1 MSVKISS
8 INELSN
14 IPQELRQAPYWY
26 PCSGKEGITGW
37 NSPEGWLPFEEATE
51 MLGLPKNS
59 STMFDNLGFNVN
71 PAGIAILDMDHVLIK
86 GTTDWVNEEARNFYE
101 QLLQKY
107 PNIYIERSMGGDG
120 LHLPIKPTPDKFGK
134 ITICSNNTWYFD
146 ASKDILSDIRNRKEK
161 DYPKLE
167 IFYNYPHNII
177 FTGNLFNN
185 GECILKY
192 EEADAVIEEI
202 LSHTKSKGHGI
213 ILNSSKD
220 SSTVTITQTITNI
233 SPSSETPLSTTKL
246 ADTIPV
252 TENNNILSDIPTDD
266 YLSDQNLEY
275 ERDKAA
281 AIVEQIDCSSLERQ
295 EWFEVTT
302 VLKKYDLYDVWI
314 SWCQTDPERS
324 TDSQDQRENQST
336 WNSVKDADNY
346 SIGVLVNILKS
357 QGISFNEQ
365 DFRKQ
370 WLTNHTDTQI
380 SDISN
385 LDHRENPLTPN
396 NLFGGDTSD
405 MDNADRIYYENSNI
419 IRYNFESKEFLTFKV
434 TLTNPETGWI
444 QSGVWL
450 SGNQE
455 CVYYRVRKLVED
467 KLIPQAIDTH
477 ELAIVKSLKNHKKV
491 TSAINM
497 LKSKEEIWIT
507 QADIDNHPELLNIRN
522 GVIDLSTG
530 SLFPTEP
537 SLYLTQQAPVIYDP
551 LITSSPIFDIFM
563 EQILKDEC
571 TRAAIL
577 RWFGY
582 VITGEN
588 KEHKALFI
596 EGSGGNG
603 KGTLCRT
610 IQALLGEYATSFPIE
625 ALLKGDRK
633 KDGDAPTPAR
643 ASLVGKRCAI
653 ADELKQDQ
661 NLASA
666 EFKLLSGG
674 DRFPYRKL
682 HKDAMVCENPQHK
695 FILSGQ
701 FLPDLENVQDEG
713 LQRRLLTVRFPEQ
726 FSGARADTNLEKKL
740 KQSESLSGI
749 LATLVREAV
758 AYYKDGLLESP
769 AMVEHRQQYI
779 ADNNFIS
786 EFLEDFTVTA
796 EGKYITSKQFLEKLR
811 GEYDSHCKGFSNRAL
826 VEMLKTTK
834 TESHPNG
841 YEYIRRGGNY
851 RLNNLSWKQD

>member
-1 MSVKISS
+1 MLLLVLSRIIIS
-8 INELSN
+8 
-14 IPQELRQAPYWY
+14 
-26 PCSGKEGITGW
+26 
-37 NSPEGWLPFEEATE
+37 
-51 MLGLPKNS
+51 
-59 STMFDNLGFNVN
+59 FN
-71 PAGIAILDMDHVLIK
+71 
-86 GTTDWVNEEARNFYE
+86 
-101 QLLQKY
+101 
-107 PNIYIERSMGGDG
+107 
-120 LHLPIKPTPDKFGK
+120 
-134 ITICSNNTWYFD
+134 
-146 ASKDILSDIRNRKEK
+146 DIRNREK
-161 DYPKLE
+161 KYFPKLE
-167 IFYNYPHNII
+167 TFYKYNRNIV
-177 FTGNLFNN
+177 FTGILFNN
-185 GECILKY
+185 GKRILKD
-192 EEADAVIEEI
+192 EEADVVLEEV
-202 LSHTKSKGHGI
+202 LSHTAGKSTGI
-213 ILNSSKD
+213 ILSGSND
-220 SSTVTITQTITNI
+220 LSTTTITQPTTPI
-233 SPSSETPLSTTKL
+233 SSVTTTTTDVSLSEY
-246 ADTIPV
+246 D
-252 TENNNILSDIPTDD
+252 
-266 YLSDQNLEY
+266 
-275 ERDKAA
+275 RDKVI
-281 AIVEQIDCSSLERQ
+281 AIVKKIDCSSLDRQ

-302 VLKKYDLYDVWI
+302 VLKKYDLYDVWL
-314 SWCQTDPERS
+314 SWCQTDPKRS
-324 TDSQDQRENQST
+324 TDSKNQRENQST
-336 WNSVKDADNY
+336 WNSISDADNY
-346 SIGVLVNILKS
+346 GIGVLVNILKS
-357 QGISFNEQ
+357 QDDSFSEQ
-365 DFRKQ
+365 DFRRQ
-370 WLTNHTDTQI
+370 LIADHADIQNH
-380 SDISN
+380 DISN
-385 LDHRENPLTPN
+385 QDYTENPLMPD

-405 MDNADRIYYENSNI
+405 MDNADRIFHENSDI

-434 TLTNPETGWI
+434 TFIDPETASI

-455 CVYYRVRKLVED
+455 YVYHRVRKLVD
-467 KLIPQAIDTH
+467 KLAPQAVDKH
-477 ELAIVKSLKNHKKV
+477 DFAIVKSLKNHKKI
-491 TSAINM
+491 SAAINM

-507 QADIDNHPELLNIRN
+507 QNDLDNHPELLNVRN

-530 SLFPTEP
+530 VLFPATP

-551 LITSSPIFDIFM
+551 VITSSPIFDTFM
-563 EQILKDEC
+563 IQILKDEP

-577 RWFGY
+577 RWLGY

-610 IQALLGEYATSFPIE
+610 IQALLGEYSTSFPIE

-682 HKDAMVCENPQHK
+682 HKDAMVYENPQHK

-726 FSGARADTNLEKKL
+726 FSGARADTNLENKL

-749 LATLVREAV
+749 LATLVRETV
-758 AYYKDGLLESP
+758 TYYKEGLLESP
-769 AMVEHRQQYI
+769 AMAEHRQQYI

-796 EGKYITSKQFLEKLR
+796 EGKFITSKYFLNRLR
-811 GEYDSHCKGFSNRAL
+811 AEFDSHCKGFSNRAL
-826 VEMLKTTK
+826 IEMLKTTK

-841 YEYIRRGGNY
+841 YEYVRRGGNY
-851 RLNNLSWKQD
+851 RLNNLNWKTD

>member
-1 MSVKISS
+1 MTVEIRS
-8 INELSN
+8 IDELSN
-14 IPQELRQAPYWY
+14 IPLEMRQAPYWY
-26 PCSGKEGITGW
+26 PCVGKKGYKGW
-37 NSPEGWLPFEEATE
+37 NTPEGWLAFEEAIKI
-51 MLGLPKNS
+51 LGSYS
-59 STMFDNLGFNVN
+59 SCHFDEEGNPLVFDNLGFNIKDS
-71 PAGIAILDMDHVLIK
+71 GIATLDLDHVFT
-86 GTTDWVNEEARNFYE
+86 GTNAWVNQEAQYFCE
-101 QLLQKY
+101 ALLQKY
-107 PNIYIERSMGGDG
+107 PDIYIERSMSGEG
-120 LHLPIKPTPDKFGK
+120 LHLPIKPTPDKFDK
-134 ITICSNNTWYFD
+134 ITNAETNLWYFETG
-146 ASKDILSDIRNRKEK
+146 KDLVDDIRNREK
-161 DYPKLE
+161 KYFPKIE
-167 IFYNYPHNII
+167 TFYKYNRNIV
-177 FTGNLFNN
+177 FTGNLLND
-185 GECILKY
+185 GKRILQY
-192 EEADAVIEEI
+192 EEADALLEEV
-202 LSHTKSKGHGI
+202 LSHTAGKGAGI
-213 ILNSSKD
+213 ILTGLNDLS
-220 SSTVTITQTITNI
+220 TITITEPINPI
-233 SPSSETPLSTTKL
+233 SSVETP
-246 ADTIPV
+246 V
-252 TENNNILSDIPTDD
+252 SDDS
-266 YLSDQNLEY
+266 LREY
-275 ERDKAA
+275 DRDKVI
-281 AIVEQIDCSSLERQ
+281 AIVEKIDCSSLDRQ

-302 VLKKYDLYDVWI
+302 VLKKYDLYDVWV

-324 TDSQDQRENQST
+324 TNFKDQRENQST
-336 WNSVKDADNY
+336 WNSITNSDNY
-346 SIGVLVNILKS
+346 SLGVLVNILKS
-357 QGISFNEQ
+357 QGDSFSEQ
-365 DFRKQ
+365 DFRRQ
-370 WLTNHTDTQI
+370 WIAEHADIQTH
-380 SDISN
+380 DISN
-385 LDHRENPLTPN
+385 QDYTENPLTPD

-405 MDNADRIYYENSNI
+405 MDNADRIFYENSDI

-434 TLTNPETGWI
+434 TFNDPETASI

-455 CVYYRVRKLVED
+455 CVYHRVRRLVID
-467 KLIPQAIDTH
+467 KLAPQAVDKH
-477 ELAIVKSLKNHKKV
+477 DFAIVKSLKNHKKI
-491 TSAINM
+491 SAAINM

-507 QADIDNHPELLNIRN
+507 QNDLDSHPELLNVRN

-530 SLFPTEP
+530 VLFPATP

-563 EQILKDEC
+563 EQILKDES
-571 TRAAIL
+571 TRVAIL
-577 RWFGY
+577 RWLGY

-633 KDGDAPTPAR
+633 KDGDSPTPAR

-726 FSGARADTNLEKKL
+726 FSGARADTNLENKL
-740 KQSESLSGI
+740 KQPKSLSGI

-769 AMVEHRQQYI
+769 AMAEHRQQYI

-796 EGKYITSKQFLEKLR
+796 EGKFITSKYFLERLR
-811 GEYDSHCKGFSNRAL
+811 TEFDSHCKGFSNRAL

-851 RLNNLSWKQD
+851 RLNNLNWKQD

>member
-1 MSVKISS
+1 MTVKIRS
-8 INELSN
+8 IDELSN
-14 IPQELRQAPYWY
+14 IPLEMRQAPYWY
-26 PCSGKEGITGW
+26 PCTGKKGYKGW
-37 NSPEGWLPFEEATE
+37 NTPEGWLPFEEAIK
-51 MLGLPKNS
+51 MLGNYS
-59 STMFDNLGFNVN
+59 SCHFDEEGNPLMFDNLGFNIKDS
-71 PAGIAILDMDHVLIK
+71 GIATLDLDHVLIK
-86 GTTDWVNEEARNFYE
+86 GTNAWVNQEAQYFCE
-101 QLLQKY
+101 ALLQKY
-107 PNIYIERSMGGDG
+107 PDIYIERSMSGEG
-120 LHLPIKPTPDKFGK
+120 LHLPIKPTPDKFDK
-134 ITICSNNTWYFD
+134 ITNTETNLWYFED
-146 ASKDILSDIRNRKEK
+146 GKDLVDDIRNREK
-161 DYPKLE
+161 KYFPKIE
-167 IFYNYPHNII
+167 TFYKHDRNIV
-177 FTGNLFNN
+177 FTGNLLND
-185 GECILKY
+185 GKRILQY
-192 EEADAVIEEI
+192 EEADAVLEEV
-202 LSHTKSKGHGI
+202 LSHTAGKGARI
-213 ILNSSKD
+213 ILTGLNDIS
-220 SSTVTITQTITNI
+220 TITITEPINPI
-233 SPSSETPLSTTKL
+233 SSVETPVPNDSLR
-246 ADTIPV
+246 
-252 TENNNILSDIPTDD
+252 
-266 YLSDQNLEY
+266 EY
-275 ERDKAA
+275 DRDKVI
-281 AIVEQIDCSSLERQ
+281 AIVEKIDCSSLNRQ

-302 VLKKYDLYDVWI
+302 VLKKYDLYDVWL
-314 SWCQTDPERS
+314 SWCETDPERS
-324 TDSQDQRENQST
+324 TDFKDQRENQST
-336 WNSVKDADNY
+336 WNSITDSDNY
-346 SIGVLVNILKS
+346 NPGVLVNILKS
-357 QGISFNEQ
+357 QGDSFSEQ
-365 DFRKQ
+365 DFRRQ
-370 WLTNHTDTQI
+370 WIADHADIQTH
-380 SDISN
+380 DISN
-385 LDHRENPLTPN
+385 QDYIENPLTPD

-405 MDNADRIYYENSNI
+405 MDNADRIFYENSDI

-434 TLTNPETGWI
+434 TFTDPETTSI

-455 CVYYRVRKLVED
+455 CVYYRVRKLVVD
-467 KLIPQAIDTH
+467 KLAPQAVDKH
-477 ELAIVKSLKNHKKV
+477 DFAIVKSLKNHNKI
-491 TSAINM
+491 SAAINM
-497 LKSKEEIWIT
+497 LKSKEELWIT
-507 QADIDNHPELLNIRN
+507 QNDLDNHPELLNVRN

-530 SLFPTEP
+530 VLFPADP

-563 EQILKDEC
+563 KQILKDES
-571 TRAAIL
+571 TRVAIL
-577 RWFGY
+577 RWLGY

-713 LQRRLLTVRFPEQ
+713 LQRRLLTVRFPER
-726 FSGARADTNLEKKL
+726 FSGARADTNLENKL

-769 AMVEHRQQYI
+769 AMAEHRQQYI
-779 ADNNFIS
+779 ADNNFIN

-796 EGKYITSKQFLEKLR
+796 EDKYITSKLFLERLR
-811 GEYDSHCKGFSNRAL
+811 TEFDSHCKGFSNRAL

-851 RLNNLSWKQD
+851 RLNNLDWKKD